1 MTPISTTH
9 ILTQTVT
16 QLSADESL
24 KGLFHQHQEG
34 NPLPSNDVL
43 SEIIQLARGILF
55 PGYYGQSSVNRRTL
69 PYHIGV
75 DIEKLHKKLCDQ
87 VLAGLCFSDEY
98 EEEQQTKQVRRA
110 KAQEITNILNFC

>member
-98 EEEQQTKQVRRA
+98 EEEQQTKRVRRA
-110 KAQEITNILNFC
+110 KAQ